1 MKKKKKELKP
11 AENLETSYQGRLKPE
26 ILTVRLDTAQKI
38 NKLFV
43 A

>member
-11 AENLETSYQGRLKPE
+11 TENLENSNLGRSKPE
-26 ILTVRLDTAQKI
+26 ILTVRLDTAEKF

>member
-11 AENLETSYQGRLKPE
+11 TENLEKSNQGRLKPE
-26 ILTVRLDTAQKI
+26 ILTIRLDTAHKI